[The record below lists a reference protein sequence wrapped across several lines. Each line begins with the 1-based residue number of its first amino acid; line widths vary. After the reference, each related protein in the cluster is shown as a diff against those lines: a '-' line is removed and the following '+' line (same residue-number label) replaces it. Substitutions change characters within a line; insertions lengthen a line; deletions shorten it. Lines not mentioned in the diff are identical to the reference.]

1 MWPMENG
8 IWCRQGLK
16 EMLSSTLV
24 VRNPIQMLHTI
35 LFSADVLF
43 FMVCFDWIVTQVY
56 KLNKVAINENFLTS
70 GNLFNKTSETT
81 SRDFYIV
88 AISVFN
94 LILPCVLITGIA
106 LMGFY
111 MPSDSGEKVRIKI
124 TSKFVSKLLTRVY
137 GNKIY
142 LPVIVSVVNS
152 SFFGTDLTILLVF
165 SLALAITIC

>member
-1 MWPMENG
+1 MWPMESG
-8 IWCRQGLK
+8 ILFRQGLK

-24 VRNPIQMLHTI
+24 VRNPIQTLHTI
-35 LFSADVLF
+35 LYFADVLSS
-43 FMVCFDWIVTQVY
+43 MVCFDWIVTKVSS
-56 KLNKVAINENFLTS
+56 LNKVAINENFLTS

-81 SRDFYIV
+81 SRELYIV

-124 TSKFVSKLLTRVY
+124 TIT
-137 GNKIY
+137 
-142 LPVIVSVVNS
+142 
-152 SFFGTDLTILLVF
+152 
-165 SLALAITIC
+165 SLFESC